1 MPLSEFYKMIKGKT
15 EVSQH
20 KTTPC
25 PTDLSYLPDN
35 EFVELV
41 WENGQIMMQGQSS
54 KGKRGPISSNFQF
67 HTSRLRDKDVGSAT
81 TSKIGKF
88 GTVDSIYS
96 DITMS
101 VPSGDMG
108 LSQDD
113 DIVPWL
119 NYPMED
125 TLQHDYCSDFL
136 PELSGV
142 TVNAPSTQENFGSLD
157 KSNTCNVAVRDSHT
171 VSVSSGIN
179 LEQDNAQKLSSSR
192 TGQLYPWSLH
202 QGQASTPSLGSG
214 VSDIISS
221 HTSSTHHA
229 ICGDSV
235 QSQASARGF
244 SPLKQKQNS
253 NLLNFS
259 HFSRPAAIARANLQ
273 NVVAVSASG
282 SSGMERMGDMD
293 KVSAASSNN
302 HADCRLIDTRFQNE
316 MGLPARPNML
326 SPKVDSKPVVVKPL
340 EESRPAEQS
349 DAVCREEAD
358 NNDKSSNQPFAENT
372 IKEVLASE
380 KTVEPAVASSACSGN
395 SAERASNDLTNN
407 MKRKCRDT
415 EEYECQSEDIEEES
429 VGVKKAT
436 SARGGTG
443 SKRSRAAEVHNLSE
457 RRRRDRINEKMRALQ
472 ELIPNC
478 NKFKFSKLGLK
489 LTTVCLFS
497 PPKTP
502 TPKVDKASMLDEAI
516 EYLKTLQLQVQI
528 MSMGAG
534 LYMPPMMLPAGMQ
547 HMHPAHLPHFS
558 PMGIGM
564 GMGMGFGMGMVDMNA
579 VSCGCPMI
587 QVPPM
592 QGAPFLAQPNTG
604 PTGFQ
609 GLNGSNLHVFG
620 HPGQGIPMSVS
631 GSPLIPLPGRPP
643 INSAMGL
650 NASRMGVNVE
660 VSSALPS
667 RKPEDLMQNT
677 SPQVMLNAHASSSIN
692 ETCSQFQARNDGVDQ
707 SGLVPKNDRK
717 PDAGQGAPATSTN
730 DTVPSRAAGES
741 MFIARF
747 AFSGVKL
754 PRGQNSV
761 AFPGA

>member
-35 EFVELV
+35 ELVELV

-54 KGKRGPISSNFQF
+54 KGKRGSISSNFQF
-67 HTSRLRDKDVGSAT
+67 HTPRLRDKDVGSAT

-101 VPSGDMG
+101 VPSGDMV

-179 LEQDNAQKLSSSR
+179 LEQDNTQKLSSSR

-221 HTSSTHHA
+221 HTSNTHHA

-235 QSQASARGF
+235 QSRASAGGF
-244 SPLKQKQNS
+244 SPLRQKQNS

-293 KVSAASSNN
+293 KVSAARSKN

-316 MGLPARPNML
+316 MGLPVRPNMV
-326 SPKVDSKPVVVKPL
+326 SPKLDSKPIVVKPL

-358 NNDKSSNQPFAENT
+358 NNDKSSNQPLAENT
-372 IKEVLASE
+372 IKEVPASE

-478 NKFKFSKLGLK
+478 NK
-489 LTTVCLFS
+489 
-497 PPKTP
+497 
-502 TPKVDKASMLDEAI
+502 VDKASMLDEAI

-564 GMGMGFGMGMVDMNA
+564 GMGMGMGFGMGMVDMNA
-579 VSCGCPMI
+579 VSRGCPMI
-587 QVPPM
+587 PVPPM

-620 HPGQGIPMSVS
+620 HPGQGIPMCVS
-631 GSPLIPLPGRPP
+631 GSPLIPLPGRSP

-667 RKPEDLMQNT
+667 RKPEDLIQNT
-677 SPQVMLNAHASSSIN
+677 SP
-692 ETCSQFQARNDGVDQ
+692 QFQARNDGVDQ

-730 DTVPSRAAGES
+730 DTVPSRAAGE
-741 MFIARF
+741 
-747 AFSGVKL
+747 
-754 PRGQNSV
+754 
-761 AFPGA
+761 